1 MTQFH
6 VGQRVVC
13 IDPHKSTW
21 HRKSFLGIPYIKW
34 SSELN
39 EGSVYTVQEVFVGTE
54 YFSNV
59 LSVGL
64 KLKEVV
70 NYDNSGFR
78 ASRFRPVVERKTSI
92 EIFKAMLNKPT
103 VRIDA

>member
-59 LSVGL
+59 RSVGL

-78 ASRFRPVVERKTSI
+78 ASRFRPVVERKTDISI
-92 EIFKAMLNKPT
+92 FTDMLKKQSTKVP
-103 VRIDA
+103 A